1 MRSKNESKLK
11 KGNYMEPSNSE
22 IFSTYLAVFSAL
34 AFRLFESVTSN
45 AGNPLV
51 HNGKRMIGA
60 IYPPT
65 PRDL

>member
-1 MRSKNESKLK
+1 
-11 KGNYMEPSNSE
+11 MEPSNSE

-34 AFRLFESVTSN
+34 AFRRFGSVTNS

-51 HNGKRMIGA
+51 HNGKRKIGA
-60 IYPPT
+60 IYRT

>member
-1 MRSKNESKLK
+1 
-11 KGNYMEPSNSE
+11 MEPSNSE

-34 AFRLFESVTSN
+34 AFRLFGSVTSN

>member
-34 AFRLFESVTSN
+34 AFRRFGSVTNN

-51 HNGKRMIGA
+51 HNGKRKIGV
-60 IYPPT
+60 IYRT